1 MKFSLTAYSTLLLL
15 SSPNSC
21 NLAKAQ
27 DSTRPICSPD
37 PLEYSE
43 AISLK
48 VEKVGSIP
56 TQTTNAWY
64 YNMQSMDNFDGDTIY
79 FLDQKF
85 GMIYSFDTSTSET
98 KTVLDMKSSDNIP
111 EGLTLDWSYG
121 SSGQTYKVKSMSQG
135 TSSDEVIVVFTSS
148 TLPPGWT
155 EADSK
160 LPAPGAFGAY
170 VCGGVTWI
178 PDIYRPGVIP
188 ECFDTQKG
196 LPSLTGYDTFYKY
209 TVVNGELTKPEP
221 FFVSESNIAPG
232 HLGGG
237 IVPVDDGRILWSTG
251 DCNVFGTDGMYAPQL
266 DHESCGKIL
275 LIDAKSK
282 HSFKIVAKG
291 VRNSQQMR
299 VFTQPRAPKSP
310 KSPKAP
316 KAPKSTKAPK
326 APKSPKSPKEGRTR
340 NLKSTKSDS
349 HGTKYLAFMDIGGV
363 TAEEVNAVPLHKLL
377 DDSSHIENFGWGRN
391 IDDGKAREGTFYVNA
406 GNGGVLGSEPSCDEN
421 APLGEAGFIQ
431 PWVQFGRTSVDYFF
445 AISSLALPTAG
456 TNKLKL
462 LWSEFNTGK
471 ILGTDEMFVEGAPP
485 AKSFKIKLYNAE
497 DGELL
502 ENDLNDLVNEEELG
516 DEVGYT
522 SRGDPRLFHFPD
534 GHAGVFVERTGAL
547 YKLTE
552 MQIP

>member
-1 MKFSLTAYSTLLLL
+1 
-15 SSPNSC
+15 
-21 NLAKAQ
+21 
-27 DSTRPICSPD
+27 
-37 PLEYSE
+37 
-43 AISLK
+43 
-48 VEKVGSIP
+48 
-56 TQTTNAWY
+56 
-64 YNMQSMDNFDGDTIY
+64 MDNFDGDTIY
-79 FLDQKF
+79 FLDQKL
-85 GMIYSFDTSTSET
+85 GVIHSFDTSTSET
-98 KTVLDMKSSDNIP
+98 KTVLDMSSSDNIP
-111 EGLTLDWSYG
+111 EGLTLDWDYG

-170 VCGGVTWI
+170 VCGPGEKTTWI
-178 PDIYRPGVIP
+178 KDIYRPGVIP
-188 ECFDTQKG
+188 KCFDNGADLLT
-196 LPSLTGYDTFYKY
+196 LTGYDTFYKY

-251 DCNVFGTDGMYAPQL
+251 DCNVYGTDGMYAPQL

-310 KSPKAP
+310 KAP
-316 KAPKSTKAPK
+316 KA
-326 APKSPKSPKEGRTR
+326 PKSPKEGRTR
-340 NLKSTKSDS
+340 NLKSTKSDN
-349 HGTKYLAFMDIGGV
+349 HGSKYLAFMDIGGV

-391 IDDGKAREGTFYVNA
+391 IDDGKAREGTFYVSA
-406 GNGGVLGSEPSCDEN
+406 GNGGVLGSEPACADN

-431 PWVQFGRTSVDYFF
+431 PWIQFGRTDEDFF
-445 AISSLALPTAG
+445 YAISSLALPTAG

-485 AKSFKIKLYNAE
+485 AKSFKIKLYNA
-497 DGELL
+497 DGDML
-502 ENDLNDLVNEEELG
+502 ENGLNDLVNEELG
-516 DEVGYT
+516 DKVGYT

-552 MQIP
+552 M